1 MPVFWRIL
9 PLRPQSDTPFLH
21 HKYNKFS
28 FTVLVFTLKKVQ
40 VVQIFRTTCTTIFS
54 CGLFYPY
61 LVVNS

>member
-21 HKYNKFS
+21 HKYNKFL

-40 VVQIFRTTCTTIFS
+40 VALKTWTTCKTNFFF
-54 CGLFYPY
+54 GLFYPY